1 MQNKGL
7 IVADEAVRIAVGYIG
22 NKEEPA
28 GSNAG
33 PFVEACLKTV
43 GLGKG
48 FPWCAAFTYR
58 VFSEACKL
66 AGVANFLPRTGH
78 VLTCWRDVAAERKI
92 LAKNATRATV
102 KSGYLGIMNYGGGKG
117 HIFIV
122 ESVSVTDKGLIFHTI
137 EGNTDAG
144 GSRTGGMVCRQTRY
158 LMDKRVTGFIR
169 A

>member
-1 MQNKGL
+1 MENIGL
-7 IVADEAVRIAVGYIG
+7 NVADEAVRIAVGYIG
-22 NKEEPA
+22 NKEVPA

-58 VFSEACKL
+58 VFNEACAL

-78 VLTCWRDVAAERKI
+78 VLTCWRDVSAARKI
-92 LAKNATRATV
+92 TAGHATKDTI
-102 KSGYLGIMNYGGGKG
+102 KPGYLGIMNYGAGKG

-122 ESVSVTDKGLIFHTI
+122 ARVSVTDKGLTFHTI

-144 GSRTGGMVCRQTRY
+144 GSRTGGMVCLQTRY
-158 LMDKRVTGFIR
+158 LSDKKVIGFIKT
-169 A
+169 

>member
-1 MQNKGL
+1 MENQKLN
-7 IVADEAVRIAVGYIG
+7 VADEALRIAISYIG

-48 FPWCAAFTYR
+48 NPWCAAFTYR

-66 AGVANFLPRTGH
+66 VHVTNFLPRTGH
-78 VLTCWRDVAAERKI
+78 VLTCWRDSPADRKI
-92 LAKNATRATV
+92 PAKNATQATI
-102 KSGYLGIMNYGGGKG
+102 KPGYLGIMNYGGGRG

-122 ESVSVTDKGLIFHTI
+122 EKVAVTDKGLTFFTV
-137 EGNTDAG
+137 EGNTDARG
-144 GSRTGGMVCRQTRY
+144 GRTGGMVCRQARY
-158 LMDKRVTGFIR
+158 LSDKKVIGFIK

>member
-1 MQNKGL
+1 MENKSL
-7 IVADEAVRIAVGYIG
+7 VVADEALRIAIGYLG

-33 PFVEACLKTV
+33 AFVEACLKTV

-48 FPWCAAFTYR
+48 NPWCAAFTYR
-58 VFSEACKL
+58 VFNEACAL

-78 VLTCWRDVAAERKI
+78 VLTCWRDSHVDRKI
-92 LAKNATRATV
+92 LAKNATQATI
-102 KSGYLGIMNYGGGKG
+102 KPGYLGIMNYGGGKG

-122 ESVSVTDKGLIFHTI
+122 ERVSVTDKGLTFHTI

-158 LMDKRVTGFIR
+158 LSDKKVIGFIKT
-169 A
+169 

>member
-1 MQNKGL
+1 MENKSL
-7 IVADEAVRIAVGYIG
+7 VVADEAVRIAVAYIG
-22 NKEEPA
+22 NKEIPA

-58 VFSEACKL
+58 VFNEACAL

-78 VLTCWRDVAAERKI
+78 VLTCWRDTVVDRKI
-92 LAKNATRATV
+92 SAKNATKDTI
-102 KSGYLGIMNYGGGKG
+102 KPGYLGIMNYGGGRG

-122 ESVSVTDKGLIFHTI
+122 ESVSVTDKGLTFHTI

-158 LMDKRVTGFIR
+158 LMDKRVIGFIKS
-169 A
+169 